1 MKSDTVLINL
11 DIKIINT
18 LLDKYERSRI
28 FHDENKRKI
37 RISLKLSDKP
47 FYHYFADDGYLY
59 KDLTNKYL
67 EELKKEN
74 LIIFQYVDGELF
86 EISLNLAKIDE
97 AYKYVKRLNLS
108 SFYDELINFIDK
120 NYLNY

>member
-86 EISLNLAKIDE
+86 EISLNLAKI
-97 AYKYVKRLNLS
+97 N
-108 SFYDELINFIDK
+108 
-120 NYLNY
+120 